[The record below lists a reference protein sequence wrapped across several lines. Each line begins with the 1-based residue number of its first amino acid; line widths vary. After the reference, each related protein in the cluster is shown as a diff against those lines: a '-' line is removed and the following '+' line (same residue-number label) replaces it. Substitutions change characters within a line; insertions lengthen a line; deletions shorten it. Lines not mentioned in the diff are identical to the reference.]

1 MWHGNKGIWV
11 CFRKSNQF
19 KLDFMSMDKRKIKKL
34 IEMLQE
40 SDLTE
45 IEVTEGE
52 EAVRISRKSSNDF
65 EVIEK
70 PVQERK
76 AEAPVNIE
84 TKEVLKSGSKV
95 ITSPIVGTFYRR
107 PAPDKDPYV
116 KVGDVIDAGQVVC
129 IVEAMKMMNEIK
141 SEYSGKIV
149 SIEVEDGEPV
159 QFSQDLITLE

>member
-1 MWHGNKGIWV
+1 
-11 CFRKSNQF
+11 
-19 KLDFMSMDKRKIKKL
+19 MSMDIRKIKKL

-70 PVQERK
+70 LAQERK
-76 AEAPVNIE
+76 ADAPVNIKN
-84 TKEVLKSGSKV
+84 KEVLKSGSKV

-141 SEYSGKIV
+141 SEFSGKIV